1 MALDPFGN
9 KFLAFPSVPLWN
21 EDEPWLASQ
30 NNTQSNVAISEDE
43 KNVFIEA
50 ALPGLDPKDIDI
62 TFEKGYVWIKG
73 EAKEEETDK
82 KKKFYR
88 RSTKSFSYR
97 IAVPGDIDMNAEP
110 TASYKHGVMTVT
122 FTKSPKAQPKKIQIK
137 AV

>member
-1 MALDPFGN
+1 MAIDPFGN

-21 EDEPWLASQ
+21 EDESWLTTH

-43 KNVFIEA
+43 KSVYIEA
-50 ALPGLDPKDIDI
+50 ALPGIDPKDVDI

-88 RSTKSFSYR
+88 RATKSFSYR

-110 TASYKHGVMTVT
+110 TANYKHGVMTVT
-122 FTKSPKAQPKKIQIK
+122 FTKSPKAQPKKIQVK
-137 AV
+137 AE